1 MADLDTD
8 GAAPFPVANA
18 LTVALAGDV
27 ADRMSAD
34 YAALDPQARAVL
46 DCWFGAPDSPDFG
59 EPRKL
64 WFTADDSFDASLRE
78 RFGTLINAA
87 RESQL
92 GSWAATPLGA
102 LSLVIVLD
110 QFSRNCHRDTAT
122 AFAADRKALAIAQ
135 QMVASGADGLLP
147 GVHHRAFAYLPFE
160 HDESLASQH
169 ESLRLFKALAAEP
182 GGASYYPF
190 AVRHAKIIERFG
202 RFPHRNA
209 VLGRESTADE
219 IAFLREPGSSFQS
232 RAKKA
237 GRQ

>member
-34 YAALDPQARAVL
+34 YAALDPQAHAVL

-59 EPRKL
+59 GPRKL

-78 RFGTLINAA
+78 RFGTLIDAA
-87 RESQL
+87 RKSQL
-92 GSWAATPLGA
+92 DSWAATPLGA

>member
-34 YAALDPQARAVL
+34 YAALDPQAHAVL
-46 DCWFGAPDSPDFG
+46 DCWFGAPDSQDFG

-78 RFGTLINAA
+78 RFGTLIDAA
-87 RESQL
+87 RKSQL
-92 GSWAATPLGA
+92 DSWAATPLGA

-237 GRQ
+237 GRR